1 MQLSQFSCR
10 FFQHTGF
17 EIQAYVIRLP
27 QAGGRQ
33 PVIKTSVLIPLADN
47 EGAAFSKITWEGL
60 HTRLADFGGFSFTRG
75 VFGFWVDAGK
85 TYEDESRQYSISL
98 DSWTQFPA
106 WLAVMQWARVEFRQ
120 LALYI
125 EVAGH
130 PEILR

>member
-1 MQLSQFSCR
+1 M
-10 FFQHTGF
+10 
-17 EIQAYVIRLP
+17 
-27 QAGGRQ
+27 
-33 PVIKTSVLIPLADN
+33 IKTSVLIPLADN
-47 EGAAFSKITWEGL
+47 DGAAFSKSTWEAL

-85 TYEDESRQYSISL
+85 TYEDESRQYIVSL

-106 WLAVMQWARVEFRQ
+106 WLAVMQWAREAFRQ

-130 PEILR
+130 PEILRQQR